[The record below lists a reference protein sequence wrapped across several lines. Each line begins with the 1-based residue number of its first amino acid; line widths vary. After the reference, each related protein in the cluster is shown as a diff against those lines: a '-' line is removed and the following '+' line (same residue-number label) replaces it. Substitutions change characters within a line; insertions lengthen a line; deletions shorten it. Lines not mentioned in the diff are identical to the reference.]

1 MVRKSFIEK
10 VIVGGHQRNC
20 LVSSRE
26 RGDKACAAVV
36 GIATNKCD
44 WDSITDDEVAD
55 GPRASKR
62 V

>member
-1 MVRKSFIEK
+1 M
-10 VIVGGHQRNC
+10 
-20 LVSSRE
+20 SSRE